1 MNDNYNDNSNE
12 FYDIKI
18 SRDITNEKEKND
30 ITNTLMKNEKMR
42 SNSIHSDNSDSIYHI
57 NQPGNKCLFTLAFIL
72 AIAISATCI
81 YIIFYF
87 L

>member
-1 MNDNYNDNSNE
+1 MSDNSNDNSNE
-12 FYDIKI
+12 FYDVKI
-18 SRDITNEKEKND
+18 SRDIINEKERNV
-30 ITNTLMKNEKMR
+30 ITDSLVKSEKMR
-42 SNSIHSDNSDSIYHI
+42 SNSIHSDNSDSVYHI

-87 L
+87 V